1 MVTLTRIVFT
11 RMPGESYRRRLE
23 SLLLCLCDV
32 FPAVTNSL
40 ECWFCTGTLGLNLFQ
55 IVARLVLLLSFVC
68 WAVQWSWFARVNALC
83 NLSRRKSREVAASLP
98 GQFLSRRCF
107 TLCVTI
113 EVGPRIAM
121 QYKCQHCCSCKNY
134 RGKGMEGGEKSVF
147 ASFFWLTRRPRF
159 LGKMRFGASYSTN
172 NKLLPESPNTSVT
185 SYNIKR
191 VSISHYWCTVSFR

>member
-11 RMPGESYRRRLE
+11 RMPGESCRRRLE

-55 IVARLVLLLSFVC
+55 TVARLVLLLSFVY

-83 NLSRRKSREVAASLP
+83 NLSSRKSREVAASLP

-147 ASFFWLTRRPRF
+147 ASFFGWPEKCV
-159 LGKMRFGASYSTN
+159 LGHPIART
-172 NKLLPESPNTSVT
+172 T
-185 SYNIKR
+185 SYCLNRPILL
-191 VSISHYWCTVSFR
+191 